1 MSGRNSEDSKTVVQP
16 GVIISTKSDSEANS
30 GGPRSAKIQ
39 GPNSSGPDAAAS
51 VTNQMQALDL
61 ANAETLLSVM
71 PKAALRS
78 AAEGGR
84 GLMVDGFMI
93 PPSVL
98 KALGNL
104 STARGGSKS
113 GQSDGGRGSG
123 KPPKA
128 LHSVQ
133 SGSPHPIIEPAAPKS
148 CAAAAAEESSPDT
161 ATDSPLCSSDPSSGM
176 DSTGAQGRS
185 SGELSLDRGST
196 SSTSGTGADDSYS
209 SCSSSGRHHFSGA
222 KLLESSDPEVAELE
236 ASLAKLQD
244 IAHVN
249 SGLMRRLGA
258 EFSTMTTKNDA
269 LQDRLTTLSSQLAA
283 REAEVA
289 VLKGELVNLSESA
302 GEAPPSYPQYIS
314 VTVGV

>member
-98 KALGNL
+98 K
-104 STARGGSKS
+104 
-113 GQSDGGRGSG
+113 
-123 KPPKA
+123 
-128 LHSVQ
+128 V
-133 SGSPHPIIEPAAPKS
+133 IIH
-148 CAAAAAEESSPDT
+148 
-161 ATDSPLCSSDPSSGM
+161 LL
-176 DSTGAQGRS
+176 R
-185 SGELSLDRGST
+185 
-196 SSTSGTGADDSYS
+196 
-209 SCSSSGRHHFSGA
+209 FSR
-222 KLLESSDPEVAELE
+222 
-236 ASLAKLQD
+236 Q
-244 IAHVN
+244 HV
-249 SGLMRRLGA
+249 
-258 EFSTMTTKNDA
+258 
-269 LQDRLTTLSSQLAA
+269 
-283 REAEVA
+283 
-289 VLKGELVNLSESA
+289 
-302 GEAPPSYPQYIS
+302 
-314 VTVGV
+314 